1 MDREVSLYD
10 KIKRDQLRGTARTN
24 ANHHHNQNNPR
35 NSNSLISGLDS
46 SAGTGAGASAGT
58 GPGASPGTSASP
70 ISSGYV
76 LGSGS
81 GYGVKPRPLRTYD
94 FNFTEADAWV
104 VSEGEYI
111 DEDERRWVTSFVCLF
126 VYLFELLHPQL
137 FPVGLVIFA
146 TSVVDDDD

>member
-10 KIKRDQLRGTARTN
+10 KIKRDQLRGIARTAIAN
-24 ANHHHNQNNPR
+24 ANHHHNLNNQNNPS
-35 NSNSLISGLDS
+35 NSNSLSSGLDTS
-46 SAGTGAGASAGT
+46 TGASASL
-58 GPGASPGTSASP
+58 GPGATTGASPSASP
-70 ISSGYV
+70 TSSGYV

-111 DEDERRWVTSFVCLF
+111 DEDERRWVTSFVCL
-126 VYLFELLHPQL
+126 
-137 FPVGLVIFA
+137 LVCVI
-146 TSVVDDDD
+146 TPLIIY